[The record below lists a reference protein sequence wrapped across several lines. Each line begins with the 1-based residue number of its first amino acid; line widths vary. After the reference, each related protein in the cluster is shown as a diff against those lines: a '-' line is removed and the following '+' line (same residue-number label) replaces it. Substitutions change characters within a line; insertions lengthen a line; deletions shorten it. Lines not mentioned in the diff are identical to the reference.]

1 MKKLQYKVEK
11 VEDGIRYLTVYCEG
25 KIMTE
30 LECLGDYMTNGEE
43 IEFWLDDNGYGDEEY
58 EIEEIF

>member
-11 VEDGIRYLTVYCEG
+11 VEDGIRYLTVYSDG
-25 KIMTE
+25 KILTE
-30 LECLGDYMTNGEE
+30 LECLDYTYYNAEE
-43 IEFWLDDNGYGDEEY
+43 IQMWLDDNGYGDEEY